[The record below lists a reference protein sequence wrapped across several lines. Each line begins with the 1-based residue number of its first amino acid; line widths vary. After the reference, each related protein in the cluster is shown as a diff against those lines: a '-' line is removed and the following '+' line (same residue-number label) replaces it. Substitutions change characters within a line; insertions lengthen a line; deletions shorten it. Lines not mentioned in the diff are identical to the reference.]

1 MGSGSRKT
9 NPLIN
14 MISWETDIDKVYL
27 FAKNPK
33 KAKYQLL
40 INKLEKRG
48 SKHFNDF
55 KAFVEYSND
64 MNDIFKNTEEYNLN
78 KNCKISIMFD
88 DVKTDMFSNKKIY
101 PIVTEWFITCK
112 KLNISLVFIR
122 QSYFYVP
129 KDIRLNSTH
138 YFIIKMSKNKNLH
151 KLHLI
156 ISQIDF

>member
-33 KAKYQLL
+33 QAKYQLL
-40 INKLEKRG
+40 INKREKTG
-48 SKHFNDF
+48 SKRFNDF
-55 KAFVEYSND
+55 KAFIEYSVD
-64 MNDIFKNTEEYNLN
+64 MNDIFKNTEQYNLN

-88 DVKTDMFSNKKIY
+88 DVKTDMFCNKKIY

-112 KLNISLVFIR
+112 KLNISLVCI
-122 QSYFYVP
+122 
-129 KDIRLNSTH
+129 T
-138 YFIIKMSKNKNLH
+138 
-151 KLHLI
+151 
-156 ISQIDF
+156 